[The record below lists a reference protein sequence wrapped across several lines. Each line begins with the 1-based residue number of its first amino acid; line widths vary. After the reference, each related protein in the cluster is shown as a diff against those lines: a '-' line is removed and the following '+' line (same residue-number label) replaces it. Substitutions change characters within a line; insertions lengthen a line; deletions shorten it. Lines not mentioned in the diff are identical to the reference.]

1 MNTDFGKT
9 NIRYLHG
16 VGEKRAELFN
26 KLGISSVSALIDFY
40 PRAYED
46 WSSCVSIADAPLN
59 ENCCIRATAIS
70 EPTAHR
76 ARSGITLFRFHIT
89 DGKDV
94 MSVLI
99 FNNKYAAAKIKVGE
113 EYLFFGKVSGNL
125 YQREMRSPA
134 IERVMGGERIRP
146 IYRQSERLNSKAI
159 EKCISGALQRLT
171 EIKRESL
178 PEWILNEYSLCGI
191 YDAYRNIHQPQSS
204 KMLDAARRRLA
215 FEELLKLQLGI
226 SLLSRRKREK
236 CERAVTKTYLEEFER
251 LLPFE
256 MTGAQKRAI
265 ADGFSDMMGQ
275 YPMSRLVQGDVGSGK
290 TCVAFGLVH
299 TAVKNGLQCAMMAPT
314 EILARQH
321 YESAQKMLGGSGM
334 RIELLLGSTPAK
346 QKREI
351 KERLK
356 NGEIDFIVGTHALI
370 QGDVEFKR
378 LGFVVTD
385 EQHRFGVAQRS
396 SLAAKGKNTHMLV
409 MSATPIPRTL
419 ALIIYGDL
427 DISILDELPSGRIPI
442 KTSHISSSERER
454 AYDYIKRAID
464 IGRQAY
470 IVCPMVE
477 EGESDLA
484 SATEYFERL
493 QNTTFKNYRLGLIH
507 GKMKAAQK
515 AQVMEDFHS
524 RKIDLLVA
532 TTVIEV
538 GIDVPNAIVMVIE
551 NAERFGLSQLHQL
564 RGRIGR
570 GKYRCSCIL
579 ISDAQ
584 NDTAVERLGIMCKS
598 NNGFV
603 IADEDLKQRGPGDFF
618 GNKQHGIPELK
629 IANMFSDMDLIKQ
642 TQAAAR
648 QILSGERESTELL
661 SQSVREMFENIGDN
675 GFN

>member
-9 NIRYLHG
+9 DIRYLHG
-16 VGEKRAELFN
+16 VGEKRAELFK
-26 KLGISSVSALIDFY
+26 KLGISSVSALVDFY

-46 WSSCVSIADAPLN
+46 WSACVSIADAPLN
-59 ENCCIRATAIS
+59 EQCCIKARAIS
-70 EPTAHR
+70 QPTAHK
-76 ARSGITLFRFHIT
+76 AKSGITLFRFHIT
-89 DGKDV
+89 DEKDV

-113 EYLFFGKVSGNL
+113 QYLFFGKVSGNL
-125 YQREMRSPA
+125 YQREMLSPA
-134 IERVMGGERIRP
+134 IERVVDGERIRP
-146 IYRQSERLNSKAI
+146 IYRQSEKLSTRVI
-159 EKCISGALQRLT
+159 EKCISGALGKIEQ
-171 EIKRESL
+171 IKQESL
-178 PEWILNEYSLCGI
+178 PEWVRQEYSLCGVH
-191 YDAYRNIHQPQSS
+191 DAYRNIHQPQSR

-226 SLLSRRKREK
+226 SLLSRRKRTR
-236 CERAVTKTYLEEFER
+236 CERAVTKTYLDEFKK

-256 MTGAQKRAI
+256 MTSAQVRAI
-265 ADGFSDMMGQ
+265 EDGLSDMLSE

-321 YESAQKMLGGSGM
+321 YESAQRILGNSGL
-334 RIELLLGSTPAK
+334 RIELLLGGTGAK
-346 QKREI
+346 QKRLI
-351 KERLK
+351 KEQLK
-356 NGEIDFIVGTHALI
+356 NGEIDFIIGTHALL
-370 QGDVEFKR
+370 QGDVEFRR

-396 SLAAKGKNTHMLV
+396 ALASKGENTHMLV

-442 KTSHISSSERER
+442 KTSHIPSSERER
-454 AYDYIKRAID
+454 AYDYIKRAIGV
-464 IGRQAY
+464 GRQAY

-477 EGESDLA
+477 EGEGELA
-484 SATEYFERL
+484 SAVEYFERL
-493 QNTTFKNYRLGLIH
+493 QSTTFKSYRLGLIH

-515 AQVMEDFHS
+515 AQVMEDFHQK
-524 RKIDLLVA
+524 KIDLLVA

-538 GIDVPNAIVMVIE
+538 GIDVPNAVVMVIE

-584 NDTAVERLGIMCKS
+584 NETAKERLGIMCKS

-618 GNKQHGIPELK
+618 GSKQHGVPELK

-642 TQAAAR
+642 TQRAAK
-648 QILSGERESTELL
+648 QILSGEKESTDLL
-661 SQSVREMFENIGDN
+661 SQSVRDMFENIGNN

>member
-1 MNTDFGKT
+1 MSTDFGKM

-16 VGEKRAELFN
+16 VGEKRAEFFN
-26 KLGISSVSALIDFY
+26 KLGISSVSALVDFY

-46 WSSCVSIADAPLN
+46 WSNCVSIADAPLN
-59 ENCCIRATAIS
+59 EPCCIKARAIS
-70 EPTAHR
+70 VPTAHK
-76 ARSGITLFRFHIT
+76 ARSGITLYRFHIT
-89 DGKDV
+89 DGWETI
-94 MSVLI
+94 SVLI

-134 IERVMGGERIRP
+134 IEKAVSAERIRP
-146 IYRQSERLNSKAI
+146 IYRQSEKLSTKVI
-159 EKCISGALQRLT
+159 EKTVVSALSRIE
-171 EIKRESL
+171 EIKSETL
-178 PEWILNEYSLCGI
+178 PEWMLKDYSLCGV
-191 YDAYRNIHQPQSS
+191 YDAYRNIHQPKS
-204 KMLDAARRRLA
+204 KTALDSARRRLA

-226 SLLSRRKREK
+226 SLLSRRQKQR
-236 CERAVTKTYLEEFER
+236 CERTVEKTYLDEFKR

-256 MTGAQKRAI
+256 MTSAQVRAI
-265 ADGFSDMMGQ
+265 NDGFSDMLGEF
-275 YPMSRLVQGDVGSGK
+275 PMCRLVQGDVGSGK
-290 TCVAFGLVH
+290 TCVAFAIVH
-299 TAVKNGLQCAMMAPT
+299 TAVKNSLQCAMMAPT

-321 YESAQKMLGGSGM
+321 FESASKIFGNTGI
-334 RIELLLGSTPAK
+334 RIALLLGSTGAK
-346 QKREI
+346 QKRQI
-351 KERLK
+351 KESLK
-356 NGEIDFIVGTHALI
+356 NGEIDFVIGTHALL

-396 SLAAKGKNTHMLV
+396 TLASKGENTHMLV

-442 KTSHISSSERER
+442 KTSHISSSERNR
-454 AYDYIKRAID
+454 AYDYIKRAMD

-470 IVCPMVE
+470 VVCPMVE

-493 QNTTFKNYRLGLIH
+493 QSGTFKNYRLGLIH
-507 GKMKAAQK
+507 GKMKASQK

-524 RKIDLLVA
+524 RRIDLLVA

-579 ISDAQ
+579 VSDAQ
-584 NDTAVERLGIMCKS
+584 NDTAQERLSIMCRS

-618 GNKQHGIPELK
+618 GNKQHGIPEMK
-629 IANMFSDMDLIKQ
+629 IANMFSDMELVKQ
-642 TQAAAR
+642 SQSAAR
-648 QILSGERESTELL
+648 QILSGEKESTDELSL
-661 SQSVREMFENIGDN
+661 AVRRMFENIGDN

>member
-26 KLGISSVSALIDFY
+26 KFGISSVSALIDFY

-46 WSSCVSIADAPLN
+46 WSRCFPIADAPLD
-59 ENCCIRATAIS
+59 EVCCIKARAIS
-70 EPTAHR
+70 EPTAHK
-76 ARSGITLFRFHIT
+76 ARSGITLYRFFVT
-89 DGKDV
+89 DEKDV
-94 MSVLI
+94 MSILI
-99 FNNKYAAAKIKVGE
+99 FNNKYAAAKIKAGD

-134 IERVMGGERIRP
+134 IERVVSGERIRP
-146 IYRQSERLNSKAI
+146 IYRQSEKLSTKVI
-159 EKCISGALQRLT
+159 EKCISGALQRIE
-171 EIKRESL
+171 EIKQESL
-178 PEWILNEYSLCGI
+178 PEWILKEYSLCGV
-191 YDAYRNIHQPQSS
+191 YDAYRNIHQP
-204 KMLDAARRRLA
+204 KNRKALDEARRRLA

-226 SLLSRRKREK
+226 SLLSRRKRVK
-236 CERAVTKTYLEEFER
+236 CVKMVEKTYLDEFKK

-256 MTGAQKRAI
+256 MTSAQVRAI
-265 ADGFSDMMGQ
+265 KDGFNDMLGE

-321 YESAQKMLGGSGM
+321 YESAQKILGNSGI
-334 RIELLLGSTPAK
+334 RIELLLGSTTAK
-346 QKREI
+346 QKRII

-356 NGEIDFIVGTHALI
+356 NGDIDFIVGTHALL

-396 SLAAKGKNTHMLV
+396 ALASKGENTHMLV

-442 KTSHISSSERER
+442 KTSHITSSERER
-454 AYDYIKRAID
+454 AYDYIKRAIG

-493 QNTTFKNYRLGLIH
+493 QNTTFRNCRLGLIH

-538 GIDVPNAIVMVIE
+538 GIDVPNAVVMVIE

-584 NDTAVERLGIMCKS
+584 NDTAVERLSIMCKS

-629 IANMFSDMDLIKQ
+629 IANMFSDMDIIKQ
-642 TQAAAR
+642 TQTAAKL
-648 QILSGERESTELL
+648 ILSGEKESTDQL
-661 SQSVREMFENIGDN
+661 SQSVREMFESIGDN

>member
-1 MNTDFGKT
+1 M
-9 NIRYLHG
+9 H
-16 VGEKRAELFN
+16 
-26 KLGISSVSALIDFY
+26 
-40 PRAYED
+40 
-46 WSSCVSIADAPLN
+46 IADAPLN
-59 ENCCIRATAIS
+59 EPCCIKARAIS
-70 EPTAHR
+70 APAAHK
-76 ARSGITLFRFHIT
+76 AKSGITLFRFHIT
-89 DGKDV
+89 DEKDV

-125 YQREMRSPA
+125 YQREMLSPS
-134 IERVMGGERIRP
+134 IERVVSGERIRP
-146 IYRQSERLNSKAI
+146 IYRQSEKLSTKVI
-159 EKCISGALQRLT
+159 EKCISGALQRIE
-171 EIKRESL
+171 EIKQESL
-178 PEWILNEYSLCGI
+178 PEWMLKEYSLCGV
-191 YDAYRNIHQPQSS
+191 YDAYRNIHQPQNR
-204 KMLDAARRRLA
+204 KLLDEARRRLA

-226 SLLSRRKREK
+226 SLLNRRKRVR
-236 CERAVTKTYLEEFER
+236 CDRAVEKTYLDEFKKM
-251 LLPFE
+251 LPFE
-256 MTGAQKRAI
+256 MTSAQVRAI
-265 ADGFSDMMGQ
+265 KDGLNDMLGE

-299 TAVKNGLQCAMMAPT
+299 TAVKNSLQCAMMAPT

-321 YESAQKMLGGSGM
+321 HESAQKILGNSGI

-346 QKREI
+346 QKKQI

-356 NGEIDFIVGTHALI
+356 NGDIDFVIGTHALL

-396 SLAAKGKNTHMLV
+396 ALASKGENTHMLV

-442 KTSHISSSERER
+442 KTSHIASSERER
-454 AYDYIKRAID
+454 AYDYIKRAIG

-493 QNTTFKNYRLGLIH
+493 QNTAFRDYRLGLIH

-515 AQVMEDFHS
+515 AQVMEDFHN

-538 GIDVPNAIVMVIE
+538 GIDVPNAVVMVIE

-584 NDTAVERLGIMCKS
+584 NDTAQERLSIMCKS

-629 IANMFSDMDLIKQ
+629 IANMFSDMDIIKQ
-642 TQAAAR
+642 TQRAAK
-648 QILSGERESTELL
+648 QILSGEKESTDRL
-661 SQSVREMFENIGDN
+661 SQSVRQMFENIGNN

>member
-16 VGEKRAELFN
+16 VGEKRAEFFN
-26 KLGISSVSALIDFY
+26 KLGISSVSALVDFY

-46 WSSCVSIADAPLN
+46 WSRCFLIADAPLD
-59 ENCCIRATAIS
+59 EACCIKARAIS
-70 EPTAHR
+70 EPTAHK
-76 ARSGITLFRFHIT
+76 AKSGITLYRFFVT
-89 DGKDV
+89 DERDV

-99 FNNKYAAAKIKVGE
+99 FNNKYAAAKIKAGD

-134 IERVMGGERIRP
+134 IERVVSGERIRP
-146 IYRQSERLNSKAI
+146 IYRQSEKLSTKVI
-159 EKCISGALQRLT
+159 EKCVSGALEKIEQ
-171 EIKRESL
+171 IKAESL
-178 PEWILNEYSLCGI
+178 PDWMLKEYSLCGV
-191 YDAYRNIHQPQSS
+191 YDAYRNIHQPKSQ
-204 KMLDAARRRLA
+204 KMLDEARRRLA

-226 SLLSRRKREK
+226 SLLSRRKRVK
-236 CERAVTKTYLEEFER
+236 CEKTVEKTYLDEFKK

-256 MTGAQKRAI
+256 MTSAQVRAI
-265 ADGFSDMMGQ
+265 KDGLSDMLGD

-299 TAVKNGLQCAMMAPT
+299 TAVKNGMQCAMMAPT

-321 YESAQKMLGGSGM
+321 YESAQKILGNSGI

-346 QKREI
+346 QKRII
-351 KERLK
+351 KESLK
-356 NGEIDFIVGTHALI
+356 NGEIDFIVGTHALV

-396 SLAAKGKNTHMLV
+396 ALASKGENTHMLV

-427 DISILDELPSGRIPI
+427 DISILDELPSGRIPV
-442 KTSHISSSERER
+442 KTSHIASSERER
-454 AYDYIKRAID
+454 AYDYIKRAIG

-477 EGESDLA
+477 EGERDLA

-493 QNTTFKNYRLGLIH
+493 QNTTFRDYRLGLIH

-515 AQVMEDFHS
+515 AQVMEDFYS

-538 GIDVPNAIVMVIE
+538 GIDVPNAVVMVIE

-584 NDTAVERLGIMCKS
+584 NDAAKERLSIMCRS

-629 IANMFSDMDLIKQ
+629 IANMFSDMDIIKQ
-642 TQAAAR
+642 TQRAAK
-648 QILSGERESTELL
+648 QILSGEKESTDLL
-661 SQSVREMFENIGDN
+661 SQSVREMFENVGNN

>member
-1 MNTDFGKT
+1 MKTDFGNT

-16 VGEKRAELFN
+16 VGEKRAELFT
-26 KLGISSVSALIDFY
+26 KLGITSVSALLDFY
-40 PRAYED
+40 PRMYED
-46 WSSCVSIADAPLN
+46 WSACVRIADAPIG
-59 ENCCIRATAIS
+59 EACCIKAVAIS
-70 EPTAHR
+70 QPTAHK

-125 YQREMRSPA
+125 YQREMRSPS
-134 IERVMGGERIRP
+134 IERVSGGERIRP

-159 EKCISGALQRLT
+159 EKCVVTALERLE
-171 EIKRESL
+171 EIKQESL
-178 PEWILNEYSLCGI
+178 PEWIMKEYSLCGV
-191 YDAYRNIHQPQSS
+191 YDAYKNVHQPQSK

-226 SLLSRRKREK
+226 SLLSRRKRVR
-236 CERAVTKTYLEEFER
+236 CDRTVSKTYLDEFR
-251 LLPFE
+251 TMLPFE
-256 MTGAQKRAI
+256 MTSAQVRAI
-265 ADGFSDMMGQ
+265 TDGFNDMMGD

-290 TCVAFGLVH
+290 TCVAFGLAH
-299 TAVKNGLQCAMMAPT
+299 TAVRNGLQCAMMAPT

-321 YESAQKMLGGSGM
+321 FESACRVLGNSGI
-334 RIELLLGSTPAK
+334 RLELLLGSTPAK
-346 QKREI
+346 QKKQI
-351 KERLK
+351 KERLR
-356 NGEIDFIVGTHALI
+356 NGEIDFIIGTHALL
-370 QGDVEFKR
+370 QGDVEFSR
-378 LGFVVTD
+378 LGLVVTD

-396 SLAAKGKNTHMLV
+396 ALASKGENTHMLV

-427 DISILDELPSGRIPI
+427 DISILDELPAGRIPI
-442 KTSHISSSERER
+442 KTSHINSSERER
-454 AYDYIKRAID
+454 AYDYIKRAIGV
-464 IGRQAY
+464 GRQAY

-477 EGESDLA
+477 EGEGDLA

-493 QNTTFKNYRLGLIH
+493 QSTTFRGYRLGLIH

-515 AQVMEDFHS
+515 AQVMEDFHAG
-524 RKIDLLVA
+524 KIDLLVA

-570 GKYRCSCIL
+570 GKHRCSCIL

-584 NDTAVERLGIMCKS
+584 NQTAQDRLGIMCRS

-629 IANMFSDMDLIKQ
+629 IANMFSDMELVRQ
-642 TQAAAR
+642 TQAAAKL
-648 QILSGERESTELL
+648 ILSGEKESTELL
-661 SQSVREMFENIGDN
+661 SQAVRQMFEAIGDN